1 LSLRPIIGTRPGRV
15 KPGSTASARKS
26 LRDRELVCYDAKM
39 RYSRFFPVTVLA
51 VVISALLGGSLG
63 SNLLAR
69 QDEVTQEYRVFSAA
83 LSAVEREYVEPV
95 PSDRLV
101 YSAIDGMLKT
111 LDPHSSFFDPKSYAQ
126 MRERQEGRYYGLGI
140 QIQVIDGDI
149 TVMSIFEG
157 SPAYKKGLRRGDII
171 AHINGA
177 DAKGWTSEQ
186 AVSKLKGPKGTS
198 VNISLRRRGY
208 EGLIDLDVERDEVN
222 IVTVRGA
229 FLIDKDT
236 GYIKLGDFSET
247 SDDEVGAALK
257 RLTDAGMK
265 RLVFDLRD
273 NPGGPLDQAIRIANR
288 FLPKGDMIVS
298 TRGRVPSSYQDYRA
312 SEDSEYT
319 HLPLVVLVNRNSA
332 SASEIVTGSL
342 QDHDRGLVVGETT
355 FGKALVQSVFRISG
369 NAGLALTT
377 GRYYTP
383 SGRMIQRPWDGA
395 FDEYLTYSLRDQ
407 NPQRQHTASQLKR
420 TDAGREVYDG
430 GGIDPDKFM
439 VGPVEGFNPTRFGRQ
454 LFARGAFANF
464 ADQFTAEGDTR
475 LLAANKN
482 KKAISKGFQVT
493 DAMLADFK
501 ESLKTQRIVMDEA
514 SFTKDDSFIRAM
526 IHYDINLALFGVSE
540 ARRNLISKDPQ
551 AQFALSQFPDA
562 VRLTQ
567 LARAGR

>member
-1 LSLRPIIGTRPGRV
+1 
-15 KPGSTASARKS
+15 
-26 LRDRELVCYDAKM
+26 M
-39 RYSRFFPVTVLA
+39 RYSRFVPVTVLA
-51 VVISALLGGSLG
+51 VLVSALVGGLFG
-63 SNLLAR
+63 SNVAAR
-69 QDEVTQEYRVFSAA
+69 QDEVTQQYRIFTSALA
-83 LSAVEREYVEPV
+83 AIDREYVDEV

-126 MRERQEGRYYGLGI
+126 MRERQEGKYYGLGI
-140 QIQVIDGDI
+140 QISVIDGDI

-157 SPAYKKGLRRGDII
+157 SPAYKKGLRRGDVI
-171 AHINGA
+171 ARISGA

-186 AVSKLKGPKGTS
+186 AVSKLKGPKGTT

-208 EGLIDLDVERDEVN
+208 DGLIDLEVERDEVN

-229 FLIDKDT
+229 FMTDKET

-257 RLTDAGMK
+257 KLTDSGMK

-273 NPGGPLDQAIRIANR
+273 NPGGPLDQAIKVANR
-288 FLPKGDMIVS
+288 FLPRGDMIVY
-298 TRGRVPSSYQDYRA
+298 TRGRIPRSDEDYRA
-312 SEDSEYT
+312 TEDTQYT
-319 HLPLVVLVNRNSA
+319 HLPMVVLVNRNSA
-332 SASEIVTGSL
+332 SASEIVTGAL
-342 QDHDRGLVVGETT
+342 QDHDRALVVGETT
-355 FGKALVQSVFRISG
+355 FGKALVQSVYKISG

-383 SGRMIQRPWDGA
+383 SGRMIQRPWDGT

-407 NPQRQHTASQLKR
+407 NPQREHSAAQLKK
-420 TDAGREVYDG
+420 TDAGREVYGG

-439 VGPVEGFNPTRFGRQ
+439 VGSAEGFNPTRFGRI
-454 LFARGAFANF
+454 LSGRGAFANF

-475 LLAANKN
+475 LSAANKN
-482 KKAISKGFQVT
+482 KKPIAKGFQVT
-493 DAMLADFK
+493 DAMMADFR
-501 ESLKTQRIVMDEA
+501 ESLKTQKIIIDEA
-514 SFTKDDSFIRAM
+514 AFQKDEAFIRTM
-526 IHYDINLALFGVSE
+526 IHFDIDQALFGVAE

-567 LARAGR
+567 LVVHKQ

>member
-1 LSLRPIIGTRPGRV
+1 
-15 KPGSTASARKS
+15 
-26 LRDRELVCYDAKM
+26 M
-39 RYSRFFPVTVLA
+39 RYSRFVPVAVLA
-51 VVISALLGGSLG
+51 VLVSALVGGLFG
-63 SNLLAR
+63 SNVAAR
-69 QDEVTQEYRVFSAA
+69 QDEVSQQYRVFTSALA
-83 LSAVEREYVEPV
+83 AIDREYVDDV

-126 MRERQEGRYYGLGI
+126 MRERQEGKYYGLGI

-157 SPAYKKGLRRGDII
+157 SPAYKKGLRRGDVI
-171 AHINGA
+171 ARIMGA

-186 AVSKLKGPKGTS
+186 AVAKLKGPKGTTVS
-198 VNISLRRRGY
+198 ISLRRRGY
-208 EGLIDLDVERDEVN
+208 DGLIDLDVERDEVN

-229 FLIDKDT
+229 FMIDKDT

-247 SDDEVGAALK
+247 SDDEVGTALK
-257 RLTDAGMK
+257 KLTDSGMK

-273 NPGGPLDQAIRIANR
+273 NPGGPLDQAIRISNR
-288 FLPKGDMIVS
+288 FLPSGDMIVY
-298 TRGRVPSSYQDYRA
+298 TRGRVPNSDQDYRA
-312 SEDSEYT
+312 TEVSPYT
-319 HLPLVVLVNRNSA
+319 HVPMVVLVNRNSA

-342 QDHDRGLVVGETT
+342 QDHDRGLIVGETT
-355 FGKALVQSVFRISG
+355 FGKALVQSVYRISG

-377 GRYYTP
+377 GRYFTP
-383 SGRMIQRPWDGA
+383 SGRMIQRPWDGT

-407 NPQRQHTASQLKR
+407 NPQREHSATQLKQ
-420 TDAGREVYDG
+420 TDSGRPVYSG

-439 VGPVEGFNPTRFGRQ
+439 VGPVEGFNPSRFGRG

-475 LLAANKN
+475 LSAANKN
-482 KKAISKGFQVT
+482 KQVIAKGFQVT
-493 DAMLADFK
+493 DAMVADFR
-501 ESLKTQRIVMDEA
+501 ESLKSQKVVMDEA
-514 SFTKDDSFIRAM
+514 AFTKDDAFIRAM
-526 IHYDINLALFGVSE
+526 IHYDIDLALFGVSE
-540 ARRNLISKDPQ
+540 ARRNLIGKDPQ

-567 LARAGR
+567 LTARKQ